1 MPTTKGVNP
10 FACARRLSKFVLS
23 NHLDGV
29 DINYFDDFA
38 FAAGTSEIWINSFTK
53 QLRRLLPTSIITH
66 SVKLSYLKTPE
77 KGYNY
82 VNNEIGNLI
91 DFYNILYLEE

>member
-53 QLRRLLPTSIITH
+53 
-66 SVKLSYLKTPE
+66 
-77 KGYNY
+77 
-82 VNNEIGNLI
+82 
-91 DFYNILYLEE
+91 